1 MDPNELYHYGIK
13 GMKWG
18 VRRTKAQLG
27 YKTGPTK
34 KRSGSKGGSSK
45 VRESVKDYIAKRKA
59 KKFNKVNKTNKI
71 EAKASKKKRSISD
84 MSDAELQ
91 KAIDRKRLEQRYAE
105 LYPKSE
111 SFARKFAKKAMNDV
125 IVPSATQVAKK
136 YLSDYLDQQIRNVL
150 KKDDPYAKLKKEVTD
165 PSLKKQKAELD
176 DFFDKRSDVTLN
188 EMRKEVDRMKLAQE
202 ESVLYDFM
210 TRQNDNVV
218 GYLPAPKSR

>member
-1 MDPNELYHYGIK
+1 MDPNELYHHGIK

-59 KKFNKVNKTNKI
+59 NKVNKVNKTNKI
-71 EAKASKKKRSISD
+71 EAKVSNKKRSISD
-84 MSDAELQ
+84 MSDSELQ
-91 KAIDRKRLEQRYAE
+91 NAINRKRLEQQYAQ

-125 IVPSATQVAKK
+125 LVPSATQAAKK
-136 YLSDYLDQQIRNVL
+136 YLDGYLDQQIRNVL
-150 KKDDPYAKLKKEVTD
+150 KEDDPYAKLKKEVTD
-165 PSLKKQKAELD
+165 LSLKKQKAELD

-210 TRQNDNVV
+210 SRRNANVV

>member
-1 MDPNELYHYGIK
+1 MDPNELYHHGIK

-45 VRESVKDYIAKRKA
+45 VRESVKDYISKRTAK
-59 KKFNKVNKTNKI
+59 KVNKTNKI
-71 EAKASKKKRSISD
+71 EAKVSKKKRSISD
-84 MSDAELQ
+84 MSDSELQ
-91 KAIDRKRLEQRYAE
+91 NAINRKRLEQQYE
-105 LYPKSE
+105 QLYPKSE
-111 SFARKFAKKAMNDV
+111 SFTRKFAKKAMNDV
-125 IVPSATQVAKK
+125 LIPSATQAAKK
-136 YLSDYLDQQIRNVL
+136 YLDSYLDQQIRNAF
-150 KKDDPYAKLKKEVTD
+150 KEDDPTAKLKKEVSD
-165 PSLKKQKAELD
+165 LSLKKQKAELD

-188 EMRKEVDRMKLAQE
+188 EMRKEVDRMKIAQE

-210 TRQNDNVV
+210 ARRNANVV

>member
-1 MDPNELYHYGIK
+1 MDPNELYHHGIK

-59 KKFNKVNKTNKI
+59 KKVNKTNKI
-71 EAKASKKKRSISD
+71 EAKVSKKRSISD
-84 MSDAELQ
+84 MSDSELQ
-91 KAIDRKRLEQRYAE
+91 NAINRKRLEQQYE
-105 LYPKSE
+105 QLYPKSE
-111 SFARKFAKKAMNDV
+111 PFTRKFAKKALNDV
-125 IVPSATQVAKK
+125 LVPSATQAAKK
-136 YLSDYLDQQIRNVL
+136 YLDGYLDQQIRNAF
-150 KKDDPYAKLKKEVTD
+150 KEDDPTAKLKKEISD
-165 PSLKKQKAELD
+165 LSLKKQKAELD

-210 TRQNDNVV
+210 ARRNNNVV

>member
-1 MDPNELYHYGIK
+1 MDPNELYHHGIK

-27 YKTGPTK
+27 YKTGSTK

-59 KKFNKVNKTNKI
+59 KKVNRTNKI
-71 EAKASKKKRSISD
+71 EAKVSKNKRSISD
-84 MSDAELQ
+84 MSDSELQ
-91 KAIDRKRLEQRYAE
+91 NAINRKRLEQQYE
-105 LYPKSE
+105 QFYPKSE
-111 SFARKFAKKAMNDV
+111 SFTRKFAKKAMNDV
-125 IVPSATQVAKK
+125 LVPSATQAAKK
-136 YLSDYLDQQIRNVL
+136 YLDSYLDQQIRNAF
-150 KKDDPYAKLKKEVTD
+150 KEDDPTAKLEKEVSD
-165 PSLKKQKAELD
+165 LNLKKQKAELD

-188 EMRKEVDRMKLAQE
+188 EIRKEVDRMKLEKE

-210 TRQNDNVV
+210 ARRNANVV